1 MFHVIVQV
9 FFFMIFFLIA
19 FLSVLPWRSLFHI
32 VDTGRNNE
40 QALEGLRGLAALAVV
55 ACHVNQFLLSYLQI
69 PGIPL
74 TGNRIGGLGVQI
86 FFALTAYLFTK
97 KALQSGINPTDFYKK
112 RILRIVPLYIFLSL
126 CTILLSLHY
135 MGTPVF
141 IWDTFIR
148 CINVLSFG
156 FIGHNTDLYLPNY
169 DLLVFQKYNAMELI
183 GIAWSLSYEWRF
195 YLVLPV
201 LYYISLYSTNKRIA
215 ILIIVIIL
223 AVRDFYIYSSSKVV
237 WPFFM
242 GGSIAALIVH
252 YFPNFSVNIR
262 LSRFFSWFSLPLL
275 IGSIFT
281 PEVYNYKHFLL
292 TSSLFICIVLG
303 KPKLLQ
309 SKPLVALGQISYSIY
324 LMQYLVLKLVNN
336 AVYPNILYSDLIVKF
351 LVSFLIIGL
360 LIPIA
365 SCTYKF
371 IELPGMQG
379 AFFKQFNFALK
390 KVKRSYSMQR
400 Q

>member
-9 FFFMIFFLIA
+9 FFFMIFLLIA
-19 FLSVLPWRSLFHI
+19 FLSVLPWRSLLHI

-86 FFALTAYLFTK
+86 FFSLTAYLFTK
-97 KALQSGINPTDFYKK
+97 KALQGGINPTDFYKK

-126 CTILLSLHY
+126 CTIVLSLNY
-135 MGTPVF
+135 MGTPVS
-141 IWDTFIR
+141 IWDTLIR

-201 LYYISLYSTNKRIA
+201 LYFISLDSTNKRTA

-223 AVRDFYIYSSSKVV
+223 AVRDFYIYSTSKVV
-237 WPFFM
+237 WPFFI

-252 YFPNFSVNIR
+252 YFPNFSVNVR
-262 LSRFFSWFSLPLL
+262 LSRFFSCLSLPLL

-292 TSSLFICIVLG
+292 TSSLFISIVLG

-309 SKPLVALGQISYSIY
+309 YKPLLALGQISYSIY

-336 AVYPNILYSDLIVKF
+336 AMYPNILYSALMIKF
-351 LVSFLIIGL
+351 LVSFLMIGL

-379 AFFKQFNFALK
+379 TFFKQFKFALK
-390 KVKRSYSMQR
+390 KVKKSYSMQR